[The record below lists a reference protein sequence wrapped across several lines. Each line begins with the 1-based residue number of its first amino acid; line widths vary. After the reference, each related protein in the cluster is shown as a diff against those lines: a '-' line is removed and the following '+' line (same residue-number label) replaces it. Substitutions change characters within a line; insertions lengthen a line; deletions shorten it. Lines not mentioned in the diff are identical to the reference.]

1 MRRAG
6 TAAYKWAEQEFGGAQ
21 LGDRRR
27 RDRLVLVAAAAR
39 EEPDGRVSEVI
50 SDLGELHGA
59 YDFLESAHI
68 PSVEL
73 ARTLGAATAK
83 RCVGLPY
90 VYVAIDGSSLKL
102 TDKQRQKDFGRV
114 GASNKGARGLKV
126 ISALAIEPNG
136 TTQGLLTQTWWS
148 RKRQARKTVSQR
160 RKLPVEKKETQR
172 WLDTIE
178 QAAERCDAQQV
189 SPWFVLDR
197 ESDARPILLALHET
211 GHRFTVRASWDRVVQ
226 DSTHTQGPLRATL
239 AGQKPLGSYFL
250 EVPGRPGRE
259 KRTARIVVRAAPLT
273 VRLRDR
279 RTSKVTWLPLTAV
292 WVREEGT
299 TPAGESPIDW
309 LLYTNTSV
317 TTEKQA
323 RAIVA
328 GYAMRWRIEDFHRT
342 WKTGAC
348 NTERTQLRSVEA
360 VKKWA
365 TILAAVATRIERLKH
380 LARETPD
387 EPATTELSADEI
399 RVLVALVPNFK
410 KRAETAPSRDLTIG
424 EATAWVARLGGYTG
438 KSSGGPPGAT
448 TLRRGLE
455 RLRSAVSGVLA
466 VEALRD

>member
-1 MRRAG
+1 M
-6 TAAYKWAEQEFGGAQ
+6 
-21 LGDRRR
+21 
-27 RDRLVLVAAAAR
+27 
-39 EEPDGRVSEVI
+39 
-50 SDLGELHGA
+50 
-59 YDFLESAHI
+59 
-68 PSVEL
+68 
-73 ARTLGAATAK
+73 
-83 RCVGLPY
+83 
-90 VYVAIDGSSLKL
+90 
-102 TDKQRQKDFGRV
+102 
-114 GASNKGARGLKV
+114 
-126 ISALAIEPNG
+126 
-136 TTQGLLTQTWWS
+136 
-148 RKRQARKTVSQR
+148 
-160 RKLPVEKKETQR
+160 
-172 WLDTIE
+172 
-178 QAAERCDAQQV
+178 
-189 SPWFVLDR
+189 
-197 ESDARPILLALHET
+197 
-211 GHRFTVRASWDRVVQ
+211 
-226 DSTHTQGPLRATL
+226 
-239 AGQKPLGSYFL
+239 
-250 EVPGRPGRE
+250 
-259 KRTARIVVRAAPLT
+259 VVRAAPLT